1 MRCSSSPGAGASSTK
16 AVREDDDRRNAR
28 KNEETRDEGHARHD
42 PHHIA
47 PLRPHDWSDV
57 SQAPLLDTLDQNT
70 RPYLSAISLWETAML
85 IERRRIEFTTP
96 VARWLRE
103 VTAPQIVELVPVTVD
118 VAAEVA
124 ALPGTFHRD
133 PADRIIVATS
143 RILGLP
149 LITDDRQ
156 ILTSRLVSYWRPTA

>member
-1 MRCSSSPGAGASSTK
+1 M
-16 AVREDDDRRNAR
+16 
-28 KNEETRDEGHARHD
+28 
-42 PHHIA
+42 
-47 PLRPHDWSDV
+47 
-57 SQAPLLDTLDQNT
+57 SQPPLLDTHIWIWWLTGDARLDKRVRSELDSLDRNT
-70 RPYLSAISLWETAML
+70 RPHLSAISLWETAML

-103 VTAPQIVELVPVTVD
+103 ATAPQIVELVPITVE

-124 ALPGTFHRD
+124 ALPVTFHRD

-149 LITDDRQ
+149 LITDDRR
-156 ILTSRLVSYWRPTA
+156 ILTSRLVSRWRPTA